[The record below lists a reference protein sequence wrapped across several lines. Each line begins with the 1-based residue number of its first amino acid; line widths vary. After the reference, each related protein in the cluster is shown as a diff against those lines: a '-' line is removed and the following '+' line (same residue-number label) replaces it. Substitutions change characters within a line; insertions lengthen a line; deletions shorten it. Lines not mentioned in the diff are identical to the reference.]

1 MLEINFLPFP
11 NLKSQR
17 LLLRQVNINDAERI
31 LSLRSNDAVM
41 KYIPRPYLKSKEE
54 ALELI
59 NLFDDKIE
67 NGIGINW
74 GICFLDEPE
83 KIIGIIGHYRL
94 KPEHHRAEVGYMIF
108 PEYQGKGI
116 VSEALQKVVE
126 YGFKEMKL
134 HSIEAILDPENR
146 GSEMVL
152 IKNGFV
158 KEGHFIESEFYEGRF
173 LDSMVYSLLNKQ

>member
-1 MLEINFLPFP
+1 MLEVNFLPFP
-11 NLKSQR
+11 ILKTER
-17 LLLRQVNINDAERI
+17 LILRQVTANDADTI
-31 LSLRSNDAVM
+31 LSLRSNAEVM
-41 KYIPRPYLKSKEE
+41 KYIPRPYLKNRED

-59 NLFDDKIE
+59 AMFDDKIE

-74 GICFLDEPE
+74 GIAFLDEPK

-94 KPEHHRAEVGYMIF
+94 KPEHYRAEVGYMLF
-108 PEYQGKGI
+108 PEYNGKGI

-146 GSEMVL
+146 ASEKVL
-152 IKNGFV
+152 LKNGFV
-158 KEGHFIESEFYEGRF
+158 KEGHFIENEYYDGHF
-173 LDSMVYSLLNKQ
+173 LDSMVYSLLNR